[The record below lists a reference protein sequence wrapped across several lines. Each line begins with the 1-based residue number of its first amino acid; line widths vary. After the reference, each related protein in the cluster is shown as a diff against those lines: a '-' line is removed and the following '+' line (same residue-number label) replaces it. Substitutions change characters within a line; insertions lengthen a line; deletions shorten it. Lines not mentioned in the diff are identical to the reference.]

1 MLGHV
6 DEPLLVTTPIVH
18 RHKLRALAATLGGTL
33 LLATA
38 LFLAYRAPA
47 WPLTSS
53 VPTTSLYGVSG
64 ECGPTPPP
72 FATDKVREAA
82 KLFVDSL
89 SDNVKPHT
97 YYPDAA
103 KQVPQWQ
110 LCTIVQQCLKPD
122 YGTSVAN
129 LPAGSRTLFFQILA
143 IINFVIG
150 NGIELIWICIVIFP
164 WFMTGGDW
172 VRLTTPPERM
182 LLRNDAT
189 ALLLPP
195 SPCSLLSRETNDH
208 AITVV

>member
-6 DEPLLVTTPIVH
+6 DEQLLVTTPIVH

-143 IINFVIG
+143 HALSDESYNRIMVQQ
-150 NGIELIWICIVIFP
+150 V
-164 WFMTGGDW
+164 GGTR
-172 VRLTTPPERM
+172 RLGSNRTR
-182 LLRNDAT
+182 
-189 ALLLPP
+189 
-195 SPCSLLSRETNDH
+195 SSW
-208 AITVV
+208 